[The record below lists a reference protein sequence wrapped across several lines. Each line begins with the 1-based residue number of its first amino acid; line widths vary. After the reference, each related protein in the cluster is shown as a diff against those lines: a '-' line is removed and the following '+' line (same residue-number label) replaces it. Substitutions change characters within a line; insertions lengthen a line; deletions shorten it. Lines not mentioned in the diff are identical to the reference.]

1 MARFTRSTIDEVN
14 SKCDIVSLIGE
25 YVRLEKRGSEYWG
38 CCPFHNEKT
47 PSFHVVPDR
56 KMYHC
61 FGCGAGGSA
70 ISFLMEME
78 KMSFSETVLSLA
90 KKYGVNV
97 EYEEGAAIP
106 SAPEENKKDM
116 YKDLYTRVAGSFHYL
131 LTSTKEGEF
140 ALQYLKSRG
149 VSDEIAE
156 KFLLGFAPADRR
168 WLRRFLKSKNY
179 SDSFLDESGLFSKKY
194 KEISFFSNR
203 LMFPICDKAG
213 KVVAF
218 SGRILEGEGPKY
230 LNSGDLIQYKKGE
243 TLFAFNLAK
252 QSIRTNKAVIICEG
266 NMDVIAYHQ
275 AGLTW
280 TVAPL
285 GTALTEDQLKILK
298 PFADTVYLS
307 FDNDAAGIKATNKA
321 ILMTRKLDF
330 NVRVVTLSGGKD
342 PSEILNEQGKDVL
355 TEHIKNAILDSDFL
369 LSVLSKK
376 YNIGTPEGKARAS
389 LDFFQYVDVLPSDI
403 QKESCLE
410 QLCRT
415 YQLKPEAVKADFEN
429 RSSVLK
435 NIETTNRQSEKGVAN
450 QEKIKLNAE
459 VRAVLAVISNTDY
472 FNLMRNSLT
481 ADDFEDATAR
491 DLFISLEECY
501 RDDSSEPI
509 NILERCEDISL
520 KRIIAETVVSGEFS
534 VNTEQAVKDSIRLI
548 KYNSLC
554 RKRERI
560 LNRIRQAS
568 SASDTLDTKT
578 TLDTL
583 VAEKMNIDTELK
595 RIKDANE

>member
-14 SKCDIVSLIGE
+14 SKSDIVSLIGE

-78 KMSFSETVLSLA
+78 KMSFSEAVMALA
-90 KKYGVNV
+90 KKCGVTV
-97 EYEEGAAIP
+97 EYEEGAAL
-106 SAPEENKKDM
+106 STAPEDNKKDL

-131 LTSTKEGEF
+131 LTSTKEGEA
-140 ALQYLKSRG
+140 ALKYLKGRG
-149 VSDEIAE
+149 VSEDIAE
-156 KFLLGFAPADRR
+156 KFMLGYAPADRH
-168 WLRRFLKSKNY
+168 WLRKFLKGKNY
-179 SDSFLDESGLFSKKY
+179 SDEFLDESGLFSKKY
-194 KEISFFSNR
+194 RDISFFSNR

-218 SGRILEGEGPKY
+218 SGRILGGEGPKY

-252 QSIRTNKAVIICEG
+252 QSIRTNKSVIICEG
-266 NMDVIAYHQ
+266 NMDVVAYHQ

-280 TVAPL
+280 AVAPL
-285 GTALTEDQLKILK
+285 GTALTEEQLRMLR

-321 ILMTRKLDF
+321 ILLTRKLDF
-330 NVRVVTLSGGKD
+330 NVRIVNLAGGKD
-342 PSEILNEQGKDVL
+342 PSEILNEQGKNIL
-355 TEHIKNAILDSDFL
+355 TDFVENAILDSDFL

-389 LDFFQYVDVLPSDI
+389 LEFFQYIDVLPSDI

-435 NIETTNRQSEKGVAN
+435 NIETTKRQSDKGVTN
-450 QEKIKLNAE
+450 QGKFKLNAE

-501 RDDSSEPI
+501 RDDTSESI
-509 NILERCEDISL
+509 SILERCEDVSL
-520 KRIIAETVVSGEFS
+520 KRLVAEAVVSGEFS
-534 VNTEQAVKDSIRLI
+534 VNTEQAVKDSIRRI

-554 RKRERI
+554 RKREWV
-560 LNRIRQAS
+560 LNRIRQIS
-568 SASDTLDTKT
+568 SEPNTLDTKSA
-578 TLDTL
+578 LDTL
-583 VAEKMNIDTELK
+583 VSEKMSIDTELK
-595 RIKDANE
+595 QIKDANG

>member
-1 MARFTRSTIDEVN
+1 MARFSRSTIDEVN
-14 SKCDIVSLIGE
+14 SKSDIVSLIGE

-56 KMYHC
+56 RMYHC

-70 ISFLMEME
+70 ISFIMEME
-78 KMSFSETVLSLA
+78 KISFSEAVQSLA
-90 KKYGVNV
+90 KKYNVQV
-97 EYEEGAAIP
+97 EYEEGAAVQYQ
-106 SAPEENKKDM
+106 PEDNKKDL
-116 YKDLYTRVAGSFHYL
+116 YKELYTRVAGSFHYC
-131 LTSTKEGEF
+131 LTSTKEGQI
-140 ALQYLKSRG
+140 ALNYIRSRG
-149 VSDEIAE
+149 VTDEIAE
-156 KFLLGFAPADRR
+156 KFLLGYAPADRR
-168 WLRRFLKSKNY
+168 WLRKFLKSKSY
-179 SDSFLDESGLFSKKY
+179 SDDFLDESGLFSKKY

-203 LMFPICDKAG
+203 LMFPICDKNG

-218 SGRILEGEGPKY
+218 SGRVLEGDGPKY

-285 GTALTEDQLKILK
+285 GTALTEEQLKMLR

-307 FDNDAAGIKATNKA
+307 FDNDAAGIKATRRA

-330 NVRVVTLSGGKD
+330 NVRIVALAGGKD
-342 PSEILNEQGKDVL
+342 PSEILNEHGKEAL
-355 TEHIKNAILDSDFL
+355 TKYIENAILDSDFL
-369 LSVLSKK
+369 LSVLSKD

-389 LDFFQYVDVLPSDI
+389 LEFFQYIDVLPSDI

-435 NIETTNRQSEKGVAN
+435 NIEATNRQPEKGVIN
-450 QEKIKLNAE
+450 REKIKRNAE
-459 VRAVLAVISNTDY
+459 VRAVLAVVSNTDY
-472 FNLMRNSLT
+472 FNLMRNSLS

-491 DLFISLEECY
+491 ELFISLEECF
-501 RDDSSEPI
+501 RDDTSESA
-509 NILERCEDISL
+509 NILERCSDVSL
-520 KRIIAETVVSGEFS
+520 KNIIAEAVVSGEFS
-534 VNTEQAVKDSIRLI
+534 DNTEQVVKDSIRLI

-560 LNRIRQAS
+560 MNRIRQAAS
-568 SASDTLDTKT
+568 SSDSLDNKKD
-578 TLDTL
+578 LDEL
-583 VAEKMNIDTELK
+583 ISEKMSIDNELK
-595 RIKDANE
+595 QIKDTNA